1 MRLLR
6 RSGALPEMALG
17 NKPGRPRGRGVEPSR
32 AILEYPASFQFGDAA
47 MNELLRIV
55 GFALAAVLALQA
67 AVVARPCWK
76 MTKEL
81 SELRL
86 EYHLYATGQAQ
97 DMGQTQDTRDTK
109 DVTRTQDTRDTQDA
123 GQTSEVTFDRLA
135 EMLDKIIDLK
145 REMTKAGCKIRPREK
160 DLAREIKKRA
170 KQGTKLP
177 R

>member
-1 MRLLR
+1 
-6 RSGALPEMALG
+6 
-17 NKPGRPRGRGVEPSR
+17 
-32 AILEYPASFQFGDAA
+32 

-55 GFALAAVLALQA
+55 GPALAAVLALQA

-86 EYHLYATGQAQ
+86 EYHLYATGQEQ
-97 DMGQTQDTRDTK
+97 DIGP
-109 DVTRTQDTRDTQDA
+109 TQDTRDTQDI
-123 GQTSEVTFDRLA
+123 GQSSEVTFDRLT

-145 REMTKAGCKIRPREK
+145 REMRKAGCKIRPRKK

-170 KQGTKLP
+170 KQRAKLP

>member
-1 MRLLR
+1 VRLMR
-6 RSGALPEMALG
+6 RSGVLREMARG
-17 NKPGRPRGRGVEPSR
+17 NKPGRPRGRGVEPRR
-32 AILEYPASFQFGDAA
+32 AILEYPAGFEFGDAA
-47 MNELLRIV
+47 MHELLRIV
-55 GFALAAVLALQA
+55 GPALAAVLALQA

-86 EYHLYATGQAQ
+86 EYHLYATGQEQ
-97 DMGQTQDTRDTK
+97 DTGQTRD
-109 DVTRTQDTRDTQDA
+109 VGRTQDTRDAQDV
-123 GQTSEVTFDRLA
+123 GQASEVTFDRLA

-145 REMTKAGCKIRPREK
+145 REMRKAGCKIRPRKK

-170 KQGTKLP
+170 KQGTKLH